1 MVHIPE
7 GGILTRHRGSNVR
20 PSTRARLGLVALL
33 LFVSL
38 VSVLHAPA
46 AQAASPPA
54 SIETPVNSLAPDAS
68 AVAESYVSLYAPL
81 PAADGPRPAA
91 CDRIGYLRFRNA
103 GGPTN
108 PADAD
113 AIFVAQP
120 GVFEGA
126 GAFDQVARNTI
137 TAAANLGYNVEFWA
151 LNRRSNCLVDN
162 TGVAA
167 ALAAKDP
174 NVALNYYYNG
184 ASVNGQTF
192 AGFVSEKNAGWLSHV
207 GVAQTVQDEYTVISQ
222 LPPAV
227 RQKKVLCGGHSLGG
241 ILTAAFADWDFSGV
255 GDPAAAGYNQCA
267 GYFSLDS
274 RLTLQLMATT
284 TMLNGI
290 QSGLLNGVLG
300 AVASSQ
306 PYVNFA
312 PISPDVLQALPI
324 LGLASYFYPNTQS
337 TLLKA
342 VPTDANFTRTFGI
355 LLANSWLGFLTG
367 QPNGR
372 NVNATNQATVGFVF
386 GDVSQPLA
394 FIRSSVGVPTG
405 GPLIE
410 KNFPVKY
417 GSPPGSLGGGNL
429 QIGIPPSAAPANGKG
444 PLYSWL
450 NYNQVTTPGPSP
462 TNDPGN
468 PYTSAGSEVS
478 DITQLSRTLFD
489 APALFTENYFP
500 TALLLDSLAIGDGD
514 RSGSLAGL
522 RYSNGITQHPAA
534 YVDGSE
540 GLAIQMGTG
549 SIPQGPSP
557 QAYAVA
563 PGYNHLDVLTAAAVQ
578 NNGQPE
584 TSSHTLA
591 TWMSQVIGPPGS

>member
-1 MVHIPE
+1 M
-7 GGILTRHRGSNVR
+7 TRHRGSTVR
-20 PSTRARLGLVALL
+20 FAVVALL

-38 VSVLHAPA
+38 VSA
-46 AQAASPPA
+46 AQAQSQPA
-54 SIETPVNSLAPDAS
+54 TIETPVNSLAPDAS
-68 AVAESYVSLYAPL
+68 SVAESYVSLYAPL

-103 GGPTN
+103 DGPTN
-108 PADAD
+108 PAHAD

-126 GAFDQVARNTI
+126 GAFDQVARNTV
-137 TAAANLGYNVEFWA
+137 TAAAQLGYNVEFWA

-174 NVALNYYYNG
+174 NLALNYYYNG
-184 ASVNGQTF
+184 ASINGQTF
-192 AGFVSEKNAGWLSHV
+192 PGFVGEKDAGWLSHV
-207 GVAQTVQDEYTVISQ
+207 GVAQTVQDEYTVITQ
-222 LPPAV
+222 LPAQF
-227 RQKKVLCGGHSLGG
+227 RRTRVLCGGHSLGG

-274 RLTLQLMATT
+274 RLTLQLNATT
-284 TMLNGI
+284 TMLSGL

-324 LGLASYFYPNTQS
+324 LGIASYFYPNTRS
-337 TLLKA
+337 TLVSG
-342 VPTDANFTRTFGI
+342 VPTDANFKRTFGV
-355 LLANSWLGFLTG
+355 LLADSWLNFFTG
-367 QPNGR
+367 QPNPHYI
-372 NVNATNQATVGFVF
+372 NVTNQAAVGFVF

-405 GPLIE
+405 GPLVE
-410 KNFPVKY
+410 KNFPVNY
-417 GSPPGSLGGGNL
+417 GSPPGGLGGGNL
-429 QIGIPPSAAPANGKG
+429 EVAIPPSAAPANGKG
-444 PLYSWL
+444 PIYSWL

-462 TNDPGN
+462 TDNPGQ
-468 PYTSAGSEVS
+468 PYTSPASEVS

-500 TALLLDSLAIGDGD
+500 TALLLDSLAIGYGD
-514 RSGSLAGL
+514 RSGTLAGL
-522 RYSNGITQHPAA
+522 RYSDGIIQHPAA

-549 SIPQGPSP
+549 SIPQGPAP

-563 PGYNHLDVLTAAAVQ
+563 PGYNHLDVLTAAATQ
-578 NNGQPE
+578 NDGQPE

-591 TWMSQVIGPPGS
+591 TWMSQVVGPPGG